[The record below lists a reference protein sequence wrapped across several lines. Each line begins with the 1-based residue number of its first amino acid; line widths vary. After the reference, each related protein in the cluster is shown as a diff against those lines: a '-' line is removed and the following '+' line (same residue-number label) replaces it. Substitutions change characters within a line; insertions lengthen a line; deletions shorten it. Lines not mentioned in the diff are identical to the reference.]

1 MQHISFLWHWLND
14 KPVSF
19 FPNNNVFTLR
29 DKFFRDANKLALGI
43 PQQFHA
49 MFHSTISHIERQF
62 NMREKAVIVQD
73 RVSRTPNSSR
83 KSAPAAGACEVPL
96 PKIDIVQEAQERLEA
111 AWVQDRENREDA
123 FMDLKFLA
131 GDQWPSEI
139 RQQREAQNR
148 PCLTIN
154 RLPQFVNQVANTVR
168 VNPPAIKAI
177 PAGGEATA
185 ELAEIYSGL
194 MRQIQYRSNATNVF
208 ANAVYYAV
216 ACGIGHFRIV
226 TDFADGNG
234 FDQEIQIKRIQ
245 HPLSVFWAPGSVE
258 PDRSDAD
265 YCLVSEMIGR
275 KEFQKRF
282 PDAAMTDFAAP
293 SDLNAESGLFW
304 ANRDA
309 VRVCEYWVKRPMER
323 TIARLANGETLDIT
337 DIDLSSP
344 LDVSTP
350 VVIAG
355 LDPAIQHNSG
365 NAGRTVDGRGKPGHD
380 ISLGSQIIATRKV
393 RSHKVEHY
401 LLSGEEVL
409 EGPNQWAGLYIPI
422 FPVIGAE
429 TALETKV
436 IRSGLIRFS
445 RDSQQ
450 LYNFWRS
457 AAAEAIAL
465 APRAPFLAT
474 PAMIAKFKGQWDTQ
488 NTITRPY
495 LLYEPDPDAP
505 GGRPMR
511 EPPPDIPAALV
522 NESGIA
528 ADEMKATTGIYDA
541 ALGARSNEISGI
553 AIRARESQGG
563 VSALHYQDNL
573 MATLNHLGRV
583 LIDLIPKIYDSER
596 TVRILQEDET
606 HAPVRINVP
615 VGGANGKP
623 TLINDL
629 NQGTYDVR
637 VKIGP
642 SYGTRRAEAA
652 DAMLQFI
659 QAVPQA
665 AGVAG
670 DLVARNMDWP
680 GADEIADRLKRMLPP
695 QVTGEAPPLSAQIA
709 QAQSRAYQE
718 ALAQAN
724 LGRVQGQALKSEA
737 DAARAHAQAQ
747 DAAARTLS
755 TVAAAVYGTPQD
767 SDASR
772 TAGSGTA
779 RAPGKRRQG

>member
-1 MQHISFLWHWLND
+1 M
-14 KPVSF
+14 
-19 FPNNNVFTLR
+19 
-29 DKFFRDANKLALGI
+29 
-43 PQQFHA
+43 
-49 MFHSTISHIERQF
+49 
-62 NMREKAVIVQD
+62 
-73 RVSRTPNSSR
+73 
-83 KSAPAAGACEVPL
+83 

-123 FMDLKFLA
+123 FMDLKFLV
-131 GDQWPSEI
+131 GDQWPNEI

-226 TDFADGNG
+226 TDFADENG

-275 KEFQKRF
+275 KEFQKRY
-282 PDAAMTDFAAP
+282 PDAAMTDFEAP

-309 VRVCEYWVKRPMER
+309 VRVCEYWVKRPTER
-323 TIARLANGETLDIT
+323 TIARLATGETLDIT
-337 DIDLSSP
+337 EVDPEELK
-344 LDVSTP
+344 
-350 VVIAG
+350 G
-355 LDPAIQHNSG
+355 LEI
-365 NAGRTVDGRGKPGHD
+365 V
-380 ISLGSQIIATRKV
+380 ATRKV

-409 EGPNQWAGLYIPI
+409 EGPNQWAGRYIPI

-457 AAAEAIAL
+457 AAAESIAL

-488 NTITRPY
+488 NTISRPY

-522 NESGIA
+522 NESGMA

-541 ALGARSNEISGI
+541 ALGARSNEISGV

-596 TVRILQEDET
+596 TVRILQEDDT
-606 HAPVRINVP
+606 HQPVRINVP
-615 VGGANGKP
+615 VTGVNGKP
-623 TLINDL
+623 LLINDL

-642 SYGTRRAEAA
+642 SYATRRAEAA

-695 QVTGEAPPLSAQIA
+695 QVTGEAPPLGAQLA
-709 QAQSRAYQE
+709 QAQSQAYQD

-724 LGRVQGQALKSEA
+724 LSHVQGLALKSQAEA
-737 DAARAHAQAQ
+737 GRAHAQAQ

-755 TVAAAVYGTPQD
+755 TVAATVHGTPQD
-767 SDASR
+767 PMQAALQEAALRERQASAAKAEAELQGKVLDNEMKRAR
-772 TAGSGTA
+772 TSEAS
-779 RAPGKRRQG
+779 PYKL

>member
-1 MQHISFLWHWLND
+1 VGLTSQ
-14 KPVSF
+14 
-19 FPNNNVFTLR
+19 T
-29 DKFFRDANKLALGI
+29 
-43 PQQFHA
+43 
-49 MFHSTISHIERQF
+49 
-62 NMREKAVIVQD
+62 
-73 RVSRTPNSSR
+73 SSGT
-83 KSAPAAGACEVPL
+83 SEVPL

-131 GDQWPSEI
+131 GDQWPNEI
-139 RQQREAQNR
+139 RQQREAQAR

-226 TDFADGNG
+226 TDFADENG

-245 HPLSVFWAPGSVE
+245 HPLSVFWAPGAVE
-258 PDRSDAD
+258 PDRSDAN

-309 VRVCEYWVKRPMER
+309 VRVCEYWVKRPTER
-323 TIARLANGETLDIT
+323 TIARLATGETLDIT
-337 DIDLSSP
+337 DID
-344 LDVSTP
+344 VSATP
-350 VVIAG
+350 AVI
-355 LDPAIQHNSG
+355 PA
-365 NAGRTVDGRGKPGHD
+365 NAGIHGDAGSASGSAMGPRLRGD
-380 ISLGSQIIATRKV
+380 DSRSLASQIVATRKL

-409 EGPNQWAGLYIPI
+409 EGPNQWAGRYIPI

-457 AAAEAIAL
+457 AAAESIAL

-488 NTITRPY
+488 NTVSRPY

-522 NESGIA
+522 NESGMA

-541 ALGARSNEISGI
+541 ALGARSNEISGV

-583 LIDLIPKIYDSER
+583 LIDLIPKIYDCER
-596 TVRILQEDET
+596 TVRILQEDDT
-606 HAPVRINVP
+606 HQPVRINVP
-615 VGGANGKP
+615 VIGANGKP

-642 SYGTRRAEAA
+642 SYATRRAEAA

-695 QVTGEAPPLSAQIA
+695 QVTGEAPPLSVQTA
-709 QAQSRAYQE
+709 QAQSQAYQD

-724 LGRVQGQALKSEA
+724 LSRVQGQAMKFGAEA
-737 DAARAHAQAQ
+737 MREHAQAQ

-755 TVAAAVYGTPQD
+755 TVATSVYGAPQD
-767 SDASR
+767 PMQAALREAALRERQASAAKAEAELQGKVLDSEMKR
-772 TAGSGTA
+772 A
-779 RAPGKRRQG
+779 RVSEASPYKL

>member
-1 MQHISFLWHWLND
+1 M
-14 KPVSF
+14 
-19 FPNNNVFTLR
+19 
-29 DKFFRDANKLALGI
+29 
-43 PQQFHA
+43 
-49 MFHSTISHIERQF
+49 
-62 NMREKAVIVQD
+62 
-73 RVSRTPNSSR
+73 
-83 KSAPAAGACEVPL
+83 

-123 FMDLKFLA
+123 FMDLKFLV
-131 GDQWPSEI
+131 GDQWPNEI

-226 TDFADGNG
+226 TDFSDENG

-275 KEFQKRF
+275 KEFQRRF

-309 VRVCEYWVKRPMER
+309 VRVCEYWVKRPTER
-323 TIARLANGETLDIT
+323 TIARLATGETLDIT
-337 DIDLSSP
+337 EVDPEELKG
-344 LDVSTP
+344 LE
-350 VVIAG
+350 IA
-355 LDPAIQHNSG
+355 AQ
-365 NAGRTVDGRGKPGHD
+365 
-380 ISLGSQIIATRKV
+380 RKV

-409 EGPNQWAGLYIPI
+409 EGPNQWAGRYIPI

-457 AAAEAIAL
+457 AAAESIAL

-488 NTITRPY
+488 NTISRPY

-522 NESGIA
+522 NESGMA

-541 ALGARSNEISGI
+541 ALGARSNEISGV

-606 HAPVRINVP
+606 HQPVRINVP
-615 VGGANGKP
+615 VMGANGKP
-623 TLINDL
+623 MLINDL
-629 NQGTYDVR
+629 NQGAYDVR

-642 SYGTRRAEAA
+642 SYATRRAEAA

-695 QVTGEAPPLSAQIA
+695 QVTGEAPPLGAQIA
-709 QAQSRAYQE
+709 QAQSQAYQD

-724 LGRVQGQALKSEA
+724 LSHVQGLALKSQAE
-737 DAARAHAQAQ
+737 AARAHAQAQ
-747 DAAARTLS
+747 DAAAHTLS
-755 TVAAAVYGTPQD
+755 TVATAVRGAPQD
-767 SDASR
+767 PMQAALQDAALRERQASAAKAEAELQGKVFDNEMKR
-772 TAGSGTA
+772 A
-779 RAPGKRRQG
+779 RASEASPYKL